1 MEAWI
6 QFTDGFD
13 FIELLKA
20 TMVLFAVIDIIGAI
34 PIIVKLKAQ
43 AGHIQ
48 SGKASL
54 VAGIIMILF
63 LVIGEKLLKFIG
75 IDAQSFAIAGSFIL
89 LFMALEMVLGINLFH
104 QDEESVKSASIVP
117 LAFPI
122 IAGAGSMTSILSLRA
137 EYQSINIVLAIVLNI
152 LFVFLVL
159 RLSGWFERILGKSG
173 IAVTQKVFGII
184 LLAISVK
191 LFTSNIKLLF

>member
-6 QFTDGFD
+6 QFKNGFD
-13 FIELLKA
+13 YIELLKA

-43 AGHIQ
+43 TGHIQ

-89 LFMALEMVLGINLFH
+89 LFMALEMVLGINLFQ
-104 QDEESVKSASIVP
+104 QDEDSVKSASIVP

-159 RLSGWFERILGKSG
+159 RLSGWFEKVLGKSG

-191 LFTSNIKLLF
+191 LFTTNIKLLF

>member
-6 QFTDGFD
+6 QFKNGFD
-13 FIELLKA
+13 YIELLKA
-20 TMVLFAVIDIIGAI
+20 TMILFAVIDIIGAI

-89 LFMALEMVLGINLFH
+89 LFMALEMVLGINLFQ
-104 QDEESVKSASIVP
+104 QDDESVKSASIVP

-184 LLAISVK
+184 LLAIAVK